1 MMQIK
6 VSYKKFTHR
15 NYHAFTDKTSCN
27 YTNVCTYDINSYI
40 KSMYTCSYQDEAGIY
55 KSLTPAPIRQLSNE
69 SVSVPTYDRYSSIM
83 YRSS

>member
-1 MMQIK
+1 MMQIE

-40 KSMYTCSYQDEAGIY
+40 KSMYSYQDEAGIY

-69 SVSVPTYDRYSSIM
+69 SVCVPTYDRYSSIM

>member
-6 VSYKKFTHR
+6 VSYKIFTHR

-40 KSMYTCSYQDEAGIY
+40 KSMYSYQDVADIY

>member
-1 MMQIK
+1 
-6 VSYKKFTHR
+6 
-15 NYHAFTDKTSCN
+15 
-27 YTNVCTYDINSYI
+27 
-40 KSMYTCSYQDEAGIY
+40 MYSYQDVAGIY

>member
-40 KSMYTCSYQDEAGIY
+40 KSMYSYQVVAGIY

-69 SVSVPTYDRYSSIM
+69 SVCVPTYDRYSSIM

>member
-40 KSMYTCSYQDEAGIY
+40 KSMYS
-55 KSLTPAPIRQLSNE
+55 
-69 SVSVPTYDRYSSIM
+69 
-83 YRSS
+83 

>member
-6 VSYKKFTHR
+6 VSYKKITHR
-15 NYHAFTDKTSCN
+15 NY

-40 KSMYTCSYQDEAGIY
+40 KSMYSYQDVAGIY

>member
-6 VSYKKFTHR
+6 VSYKIFTHR

-40 KSMYTCSYQDEAGIY
+40 KSYSYQDVAGIY
-55 KSLTPAPIRQLSNE
+55 KSLTPAPIRKLSNE

-83 YRSS
+83 YISS